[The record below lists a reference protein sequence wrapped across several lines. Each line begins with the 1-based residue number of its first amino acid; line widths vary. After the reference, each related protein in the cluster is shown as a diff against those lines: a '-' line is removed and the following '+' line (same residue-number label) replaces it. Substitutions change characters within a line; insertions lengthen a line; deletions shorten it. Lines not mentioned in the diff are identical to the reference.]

1 MPDVVNV
8 VAPIFLSVMIVALA
22 VYGGYQRTRAATLRE
37 QNEDLRLR
45 IEAAMAQ
52 ILGPGVSG
60 VPMTPPVRIGPIDVP
75 EDREP
80 ETVERWLADE

>member
-1 MPDVVNV
+1 M
-8 VAPIFLSVMIVALA
+8 
-22 VYGGYQRTRAATLRE
+22 YGGYQRTRVTILRE

-45 IEAAMAQ
+45 IEA
-52 ILGPGVSG
+52 ILKTHAPMMGVSG

-80 ETVERWLADE
+80 ETVERWLTDE